1 MAVGSVVQLLG
12 ALLVVA
18 GLAWLFGPWVL
29 VAGGCVLVVA
39 PEVGVVVAGLVR
51 RPAGGERQ

>member
-1 MAVGSVVQLLG
+1 MGSVVQLLG

-18 GLAWLFGPWVL
+18 GLAWLFGPWAL
-29 VAGGCVLVVA
+29 VAGGCVLVVV
-39 PEVGVVVAGLVR
+39 PEVGVVVAGLAR